1 MLVEVRSAGATF
13 PCAPNHKTNPTP
25 TELRLTSRAKAC
37 LETRIAVTLSF
48 SEERENRLFRSLR
61 CAFVLSGAL
70 GIGHAVPGF
79 PLSLHSTGASTG
91 GVPGW
96 EAHCNF
102 LAPAP
107 RTRQP
112 TWKRNTT
119 AQPAIRQ
126 PETQQKLLQTASP
139 EATGCS
145 QSGGRETASRGTATC
160 RRGTLQP
167 EQPRTRRSWPG
178 CTAFASDSLS
188 DDGEES
194 GSRGPLA
201 WALLAAVMMLLMA
214 LPQRGP

>member
-1 MLVEVRSAGATF
+1 MSVEVRSAGATF

-25 TELRLTSRAKAC
+25 TELRLTSPAKAC

-61 CAFVLSGAL
+61 CAFVLFWVL

-79 PLSLHSTGASTG
+79 PLSSTSQGQSTG
-91 GVPGW
+91 GFPGW

-119 AQPAIRQ
+119 AQPASRQ
-126 PETQQKLLQTASP
+126 PDRQKHNKSCCKQPARRQPGARSP
-139 EATGCS
+139 EAVRLRLGN
-145 QSGGRETASRGTATC
+145 GYLPPRNTAARAVSD
-160 RRGTLQP
+160 
-167 EQPRTRRSWPG
+167 PRV
-178 CTAFASDSLS
+178 
-188 DDGEES
+188 
-194 GSRGPLA
+194 LA
-201 WALLAAVMMLLMA
+201 WMHGVCL
-214 LPQRGP
+214 